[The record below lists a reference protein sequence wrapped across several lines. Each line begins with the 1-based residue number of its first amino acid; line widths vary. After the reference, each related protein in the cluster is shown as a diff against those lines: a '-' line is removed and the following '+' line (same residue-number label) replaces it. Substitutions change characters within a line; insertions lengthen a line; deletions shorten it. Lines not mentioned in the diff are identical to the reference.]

1 MSAADLAGDSAA
13 TMTVAATE
21 PAPLVGAPPSPRLIL
36 GFAARDLALVAAF
49 LSFTL
54 WAIWATTSL
63 VELRQRRI
71 VSVSLSTIIKDFV
84 AAQARTAASP
94 EIAAARTRAYLAATD
109 AAMQSLSRD
118 GTTVLVSEAVVGNS
132 VPDMTR
138 AVSAAVNAWLAK
150 APLELPAPS
159 VSAAPPL
166 AAGTI
171 TGNGEAVSPLGAS
184 PFGPPTRSPPS
195 PLPEAGDGL

>member
-1 MSAADLAGDSAA
+1 MSAADLPGDTAA

-21 PAPLVGAPPSPRLIL
+21 PAPLASAPPPPRLIL

-49 LSFTL
+49 LSLTL
-54 WAIWATTSL
+54 WAIWATTAL
-63 VELRQRRI
+63 LELRQRRI

-159 VSAAPPL
+159 AAAAPP

-184 PFGPPTRSPPS
+184 PFGPPTRSPTS